1 MAHRLTVWRPGDPVA
16 ELVAARGR
24 GALLFIP
31 TESSYGIGV
40 DPASRRAV
48 EAVYAFKGREGGK
61 PLPVV
66 LEGAGQVR
74 GLGLDPAS
82 PELAAPLSRAAGCWP
97 GPLTVILP
105 LPAGAADLPAAAGSG
120 GIAVRVPAHAGLRRL
135 LAAVGPL
142 TATSANASGEP
153 PITDPGELE
162 RWLAER
168 SRQQFEQR
176 GGDTEAVLIDGGELP
191 GGPPSTLVSFDADG
205 ALRVLR
211 RGRLSPREVEACLGP
226 P

>member
-1 MAHRLTVWRPGDPVA
+1 MAGLTVWRPGDPVA
-16 ELVAARGR
+16 ELAAARER
-24 GALLFIP
+24 GGLLFIP

-66 LEGAGQVR
+66 LAEAGQVAA
-74 GLGLDPAS
+74 LGLDPAS
-82 PELAAPLSRAAGCWP
+82 PALAGLLARAAGCWP

-105 LPAGAADLPAAAGSG
+105 LPPEAEGLPAAAGSG
-120 GIAVRVPAHAGLRRL
+120 GIAVRVPAHDGLRRL

-153 PITDPGELE
+153 PVTDAGALE
-162 RWLAER
+162 RWLGER
-168 SRQQFEQR
+168 D
-176 GGDTEAVLIDGGELP
+176 GDVDAVLVDGGALP
-191 GGPPSTLVSFDADG
+191 GGPPSTLVAFAETG
-205 ALRVLR
+205 APRVLR
-211 RGRLSPREVEACLGP
+211 PGRLTAAEVESCLGP
-226 P
+226 S